1 MIVVH
6 LTASTFFGGPERQ
19 MLGLGESLRPA
30 LECRYLSFPEDGK
43 CLAFVKEARRREL
56 VAQTLE
62 QDFPRVGAA
71 IAELESLLRSWKASA
86 LLCHGYKANLL
97 GRWAARRAGIPAVA
111 VSRGWTWESWRVR
124 LYEWLDRRHLRFMDH
139 VVCVSQGQA
148 ARVRRWCGV
157 PPERISVIYNSA
169 RWESFSCVD
178 RAAARA
184 YLRELFP
191 SDRQPSYLVIGA
203 GRLSPEKGF
212 AVLIAAT
219 EKLVQDGMKDIGV
232 VIFGDGRLRAALQE
246 QIRRSGLTGYV
257 VLAGFRTDLDQL
269 LPGADVVV
277 LPSFT
282 EGMPNVALEAS
293 AAGAPVV
300 ATAVGGTPEVIAD
313 GETGYLVAPGDATAI
328 AQRVRVLLQNAPL
341 RDQMGSM
348 ARQRMQERFSFAAQ
362 AQAYQRL
369 LERLCGSF
377 SQSQAGKC
385 MDRPRK
391 DEEERIPRTL
401 SQGGH
406 GCRVG
411 KARISSVQVKD

>member
-19 MLGLGESLRPA
+19 MLGLGESLRSA
-30 LECRYLSFPEDGK
+30 LECRYLSFSEHGK
-43 CLAFVKEARRREL
+43 CLAFVQEARQRQF
-56 VAQTLE
+56 VAQALE
-62 QDFPRVGAA
+62 EDFPRVRAA
-71 IAELESLLRSWKASA
+71 IVELESLLRSWRASV

-97 GRWAARRAGIPAVA
+97 GRWAARRVGIPVVA

-148 ARVRRWCGV
+148 ERVQRWCRV

-169 RWESFSCVD
+169 RWGSFSWVD

-184 YLRELFP
+184 RLRELLP
-191 SDRQPSYLVIGA
+191 PDMPPSYLVVGA

-212 AVLIAAT
+212 TVLIAAV
-219 EKLVQDGMKDIGV
+219 EKLVQAGMRDIGV
-232 VIFGDGRLRAALQE
+232 IIFGEGRLRPTLQE
-246 QIRRSGLTGYV
+246 HIRRSGLMGHV
-257 VLAGFRTDLDQL
+257 VLAGFRPDLDYL

-293 AAGAPVV
+293 AAGVPVI

-313 GETGYLVAPGDATAI
+313 GETGYLVPAGDAGAF
-328 AQRVRVLLQNAPL
+328 AQRILLLAQNSFL
-341 RDQMGSM
+341 REQMGRL

-377 SQSQAGKC
+377 SLSYTGRCLNLPQKALLWTEQSEPTGTTIRAHHT
-385 MDRPRK
+385 DF
-391 DEEERIPRTL
+391 
-401 SQGGH
+401 
-406 GCRVG
+406 
-411 KARISSVQVKD
+411 A